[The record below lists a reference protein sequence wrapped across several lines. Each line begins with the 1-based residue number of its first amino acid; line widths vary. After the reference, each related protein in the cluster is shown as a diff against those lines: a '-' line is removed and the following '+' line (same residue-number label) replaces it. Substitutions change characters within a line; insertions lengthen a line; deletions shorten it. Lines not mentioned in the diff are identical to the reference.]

1 MVQLSALFGLLAT
14 AFLVACAP
22 AAEPAPTRMSNFRAS
37 ISIRRVSIES
47 ICSLN
52 VSGEQTTQDIASSTS
67 LRFSS
72 NANHDNFD
80 L

>member
-1 MVQLSALFGLLAT
+1 
-14 AFLVACAP
+14 
-22 AAEPAPTRMSNFRAS
+22 
-37 ISIRRVSIES
+37 
-47 ICSLN
+47 